1 MRARGG
7 ASHGAAALRAAVDGS
22 AAAAPRRR
30 RGHLRRMRQ
39 RSFAAGLAGRRARRC
54 NAGPAMACARK

>member
-7 ASHGAAALRAAVDGS
+7 ASHGAAALRAAVDRS
-22 AAAAPRRR
+22 AAAAPRQ